1 MPFSRIIRPM
11 FGDKS
16 KSLSEEHRESGNAA
30 FHAGNLRQAL
40 VLYSLAVFHA
50 PQDQREDDSF
60 ALALANRYD

>member
-30 FHAGNLRQAL
+30 FYSGNFRQAQI
-40 VLYSLAVFHA
+40 LYSIAVFKA
-50 PQDQREDDSF
+50 PRAEEGQTL
-60 ALALANRYD
+60 ALALANRSGE